1 MFTKRIVGVAAGA
14 LLVLPLGG
22 GMAWAADS
30 SASGPAPCTQD
41 AENAASVTQARA
53 ALADAQSELDTAKT
67 KLASAQDDLAT
78 AKAKVTDLQAQIAAL
93 PAGSIQR
100 ALLQAQLSSAQSDVT
115 TKKAAVD
122 KAQTAVNNAQCK
134 VDAARAA
141 LARARVH
148 THCTPAPTPTPT
160 PTPQAPAA
168 KPRTLTDDRDCK
180 DFATQAEAQQ
190 YYNSRHTVANPD
202 PDRLDANG
210 NGIACEAGE
219 VTVVTR
225 VSPTRDDNS
234 VAVVSGHQVTQVPEG
249 SASTGA

>member
-1 MFTKRIVGVAAGA
+1 MLTKRIVGVAAGA

-41 AENAASVTQARA
+41 AENATTVAHARA

-100 ALLQAQLSSAQSDVT
+100 ALLQAQLSSAQSDVA

-134 VDAARAA
+134 VDTARAA

-148 THCTPAPTPTPT
+148 PHCTPAPTPTPT
-160 PTPQAPAA
+160 PAPE
-168 KPRTLTDDRDCK
+168 TS
-180 DFATQAEAQQ
+180 ATQPAPQVTHDQ
-190 YYNSRHTVANPD
+190 SS
-202 PDRLDANG
+202 
-210 NGIACEAGE
+210 